1 MSTRPFVSCAGLEC
15 VTFVRLSDGS
25 YAGHWAGHFR
35 ATARTAATLPALLS
49 ALDAAREVR
58 VDRHASAGHVGHSR
72 PDTMPTCDVCRGIV
86 ARDAARE
93 A

>member
-15 VTFVRLSDGS
+15 ATFVRLSDGS
-25 YAGHWAGHFR
+25 YAGHWTGHFR
-35 ATARTAATLPALLS
+35 ATARMAPTLPALLS
-49 ALDAAREVR
+49 ALDAAREADPHV
-58 VDRHASAGHVGHSR
+58 SAGHVGHSR